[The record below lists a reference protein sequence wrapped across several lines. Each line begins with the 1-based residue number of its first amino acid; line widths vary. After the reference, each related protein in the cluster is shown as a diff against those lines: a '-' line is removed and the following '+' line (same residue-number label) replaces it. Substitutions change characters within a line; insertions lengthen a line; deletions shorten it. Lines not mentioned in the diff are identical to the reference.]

1 MTKAGFAGD
10 EVPDIVFPSVVG
22 VPRHPQIAL
31 LMGQNPQAAYVGE
44 DRDGPRGKE
53 ANRRRGVL
61 RRRVPI
67 ERGLVVHWEEVEQIW
82 HHVFFNELRI
92 ALEETGTTR
101 VAALT
106 PREDRERSLQI
117 MFDTFQVPSVYL
129 AVHQVLS
136 FYSSGRLTGLVV
148 DCAATECRMAPVCE
162 GILVAHVVRKLHLGG
177 QDLTQ
182 YLMKLLVEKGYCF
195 TGGSNL
201 QAALW
206 SNVVLAGGCSLLR
219 GLPQRL
225 ELELKR
231 LEAAV
236 EVVAPEDRKYSA
248 WIGGSLISSMKPFE
262 KMCISKD
269 AYCEKGPGIFRDGD
283 GIVPLLLRPL
293 GRAGGCSAT
302 AASFLAGEVLSRLE
316 GFDFRGNAEHGL
328 IAERVGAM
336 LLEASVALRDLWSFD
351 VLQHRWSLVPMSIG
365 APTQRWSHVAAWDG
379 TFLWLHGGW
388 SSTGSLRELW
398 KFDPLLTL
406 WSLLS
411 DAGPAARHD
420 HVATYDE
427 IDHSLLVHGGW
438 DGDQVFGDLWK
449 FQERLRR
456 WSRVSESVEA
466 RPTARFDHAAA
477 YDAQRRTWWLHGGGN
492 GVEGFTDLWALDVPT
507 LQWTQVARG
516 SGPSTWE
523 TWIPPVWLVSGGGK
537 ESLDTSSTPD
547 QTGAKNVLGFGDSRA
562 ESRFLLLVYLVFCLF
577 LMLSF
582 LSTAPLPDAHAWL
595 VTWVLAVIQALLIIP
610 MLAAF
615 GLCMFVGVYLRCD
628 PAGAEEI
635 KKLRQIIMEPPP
647 VVSIWDGDIMDD
659 TYGAHGT
666 WSPMPYTPPHNH

>member
-1 MTKAGFAGD
+1 MEDHRPVVVETGSAMTKAGFAGD

-44 DRDGPRGKE
+44 E

-92 ALEETGTTR
+92 ALEEHPILLSE
-101 VAALT
+101 AALT

-136 FYSSGRLTGLVV
+136 LYSSGRLTGLVV

-195 TGGSNL
+195 TGGSSELEIVEDIKCQECYVALDIRTEEQEIKSWELPSGDHLHIGSESFRTPEPLFQPALIGLEEEGLPQLCQQAIVASDSDL

-269 AYCEKGPGIFRDGD
+269 AYCEKGPGI
-283 GIVPLLLRPL
+283 
-293 GRAGGCSAT
+293 
-302 AASFLAGEVLSRLE
+302 
-316 GFDFRGNAEHGL
+316 
-328 IAERVGAM
+328 
-336 LLEASVALRDLWSFD
+336 
-351 VLQHRWSLVPMSIG
+351 
-365 APTQRWSHVAAWDG
+365 
-379 TFLWLHGGW
+379 
-388 SSTGSLRELW
+388 
-398 KFDPLLTL
+398 
-406 WSLLS
+406 
-411 DAGPAARHD
+411 
-420 HVATYDE
+420 
-427 IDHSLLVHGGW
+427 
-438 DGDQVFGDLWK
+438 
-449 FQERLRR
+449 
-456 WSRVSESVEA
+456 VE
-466 RPTARFDHAAA
+466 T
-477 YDAQRRTWWLHGGGN
+477 
-492 GVEGFTDLWALDVPT
+492 
-507 LQWTQVARG
+507 
-516 SGPSTWE
+516 
-523 TWIPPVWLVSGGGK
+523 
-537 ESLDTSSTPD
+537 
-547 QTGAKNVLGFGDSRA
+547 
-562 ESRFLLLVYLVFCLF
+562 CL
-577 LMLSF
+577 
-582 LSTAPLPDAHAWL
+582 
-595 VTWVLAVIQALLIIP
+595 
-610 MLAAF
+610 
-615 GLCMFVGVYLRCD
+615 
-628 PAGAEEI
+628 
-635 KKLRQIIMEPPP
+635 
-647 VVSIWDGDIMDD
+647 
-659 TYGAHGT
+659 
-666 WSPMPYTPPHNH
+666 

>member
-101 VAALT
+101 VV
-106 PREDRERSLQI
+106 RSAISLPGSASSLVLLQLWS
-117 MFDTFQVPSVYL
+117 PHGSR
-129 AVHQVLS
+129 
-136 FYSSGRLTGLVV
+136 GGL
-148 DCAATECRMAPVCE
+148 CRHGV
-162 GILVAHVVRKLHLGG
+162 
-177 QDLTQ
+177 
-182 YLMKLLVEKGYCF
+182 KLLVEKGYCF

>member
-1 MTKAGFAGD
+1 
-10 EVPDIVFPSVVG
+10 
-22 VPRHPQIAL
+22 
-31 LMGQNPQAAYVGE
+31 
-44 DRDGPRGKE
+44 
-53 ANRRRGVL
+53 
-61 RRRVPI
+61 
-67 ERGLVVHWEEVEQIW
+67 
-82 HHVFFNELRI
+82 
-92 ALEETGTTR
+92 
-101 VAALT
+101 
-106 PREDRERSLQI
+106 
-117 MFDTFQVPSVYL
+117 
-129 AVHQVLS
+129 
-136 FYSSGRLTGLVV
+136 
-148 DCAATECRMAPVCE
+148 
-162 GILVAHVVRKLHLGG
+162 
-177 QDLTQ
+177 
-182 YLMKLLVEKGYCF
+182 
-195 TGGSNL
+195 
-201 QAALW
+201 
-206 SNVVLAGGCSLLR
+206 
-219 GLPQRL
+219 
-225 ELELKR
+225 
-231 LEAAV
+231 
-236 EVVAPEDRKYSA
+236 
-248 WIGGSLISSMKPFE
+248 
-262 KMCISKD
+262 
-269 AYCEKGPGIFRDGD
+269 
-283 GIVPLLLRPL
+283 
-293 GRAGGCSAT
+293 
-302 AASFLAGEVLSRLE
+302 
-316 GFDFRGNAEHGL
+316 
-328 IAERVGAM
+328 
-336 LLEASVALRDLWSFD
+336 
-351 VLQHRWSLVPMSIG
+351 MSIG

-516 SGPSTWE
+516 SGPSTWDHVCAWDPVGRAL
-523 TWIPPVWLVSGGGK
+523 WIHGGWGSDDLWKFDVEANHWSIQERGGSPRWDHVAALDTHGPNGPMLYIHGGRDSNNRPYPGLVEFQLQPTMDCLMPGQLLSMGGSWTCPVAAITFISVLVLMAFAMCTASCTDWRLRSQRLHGGDGARTKAASLGCLGRCVNELLRHVQAIQLRVLPGDLQTVMESVDAKGRVPEEWQKELSDQNLRLKYNELTDNFLQRGCFIFLWRWMILFLSIHPWVRACCLSFSISHLARVASNVSSSLTFPAALVAVAYAARPWEECAPSSVLQKVFLGVWIALVSLLPGY
-537 ESLDTSSTPD
+537 LLWLPRCF
-547 QTGAKNVLGFGDSRA
+547 AKGICILLCQCIFW
-562 ESRFLLLVYLVFCLF
+562 FLLLVYLVFCLF
-577 LMLSF
+577 LTLSF

-659 TYGAHGT
+659 TYGAHGSRCGFSVPRPRVDET
-666 WSPMPYTPPHNH
+666 DPEVDEMPLSPRMVTIEEGIQTEEEPRWLVCCSQPKPQRAAPHLVRLHFAARSR